1 MRGVENIIRMR
12 KAGRKPSI
20 VWVEMLPMQA
30 WTRQLTDK
38 AGRFVDIHLGAR
50 DVASIELAD
59 LRCLSGIEHVLIN
72 GPENES
78 TDRVARACF
87 RAGAKV
93 VEAFWINTSN
103 PHRID
108 VSKGLRISAEGEKVV
123 WPK

>member
-12 KAGRKPSI
+12 KAGMRPSI

-38 AGRFVDIHLGAR
+38 AGRFVDIHMGER
-50 DVASIELAD
+50 DVAGIELAD
-59 LRCLSGIEHVLIN
+59 LRCLSGIPHVLVN

-87 RAGAKV
+87 AAGAKS
-93 VEAFWINTSN
+93 VESLWIDTKN
-103 PHRID
+103 PHRIA
-108 VSKGLRISAEGEKVV
+108 VSRCLKITQAGEVV
-123 WPK
+123 TWPR